1 MPPVH
6 DAQLRMLST
15 YNVVFASVRGC
26 AQRSAL
32 LLQMFLLAHVAI
44 GKADAVSA
52 LERAR
57 SLDMPA
63 ATATVNAEFEHADFW
78 EANGHTIREAW
89 LELDQANL
97 ALADIVDPS
106 LLESIEAARDN
117 PTLANEENVLS
128 SFIEAGPPG
137 KGLAYTCRL
146 LTPEGIRALRFELDK
161 ATSSGIPLRRPNAMN
176 RYGCIID
183 KDVDGA
189 VSLSSLTSFVEDLID
204 DIARPVG
211 RAFFNDTVGTEDDKE
226 HFAFTIRYNAEE
238 DMELKEHRDASVVT
252 LNINLNLPE
261 ESYDGSSL
269 YLLDEEDIGSDGTG
283 TRHFLEF
290 EPGTLLIHR
299 GSVRHAALPIR
310 SGSRQNLIIW
320 LFGEDGQV
328 RVAPYNE
335 KDRLTVEQRWGK
347 EMENND
353 HDDDK
358 WKPEL

>member
-1 MPPVH
+1 MCTAFIIATTV
-6 DAQLRMLST
+6 
-15 YNVVFASVRGC
+15 
-26 AQRSAL
+26 
-32 LLQMFLLAHVAI
+32 LLAHVAI

-57 SLDMPA
+57 SLDAPA

-89 LELDQANL
+89 LELDQDDTNL
-97 ALADIVDPS
+97 ALANIVDPS
-106 LLESIEAARDN
+106 LLKAIEKARDN
-117 PTLANEENVLS
+117 PTLANEDNVLS
-128 SFIEAGPPG
+128 SFVEAGPPG
-137 KGLAYTCRL
+137 KGLAYTSRL
-146 LTPEGIRALRFELDK
+146 LTPEGVRALRSELDK
-161 ATSSGIPLRRPNAMN
+161 AYSSGIPLRRPNAMN

-183 KDVDGA
+183 KAVDGA
-189 VSLSSLTSFVEDLID
+189 VSLSSLTSFVEDLVG

-211 RAFFNDTVGTEDDKE
+211 RALFNDTVGTDDDRD
-226 HFAFTIRYNAEE
+226 FFSFTIRYNAEE

-299 GSVRHAALPIR
+299 GSLRHAALPIS

-335 KDRLTVEQRWGK
+335 KDRLTVEQRWGEGMK
-347 EMENND
+347 NND